1 MESLKDLLKTMP
13 GGAQIRARA
22 QKQLQELLDDPGV
35 RKLREQHP
43 DIDEGVVRRNSNLVY
58 QYVKEHRNCSACPGL
73 DECPNDFQGHYTLLS
88 ADGSS
93 GETRLIDRK
102 TACRKFIARRNEEL
116 IRSRIR
122 SFYVSDKVLAKAY
135 SFEDIARKDSAR
147 LPAVK
152 QILQYIDRT
161 KEQGLQ
167 TDGLYLTGQ
176 FGTGKTFLMGY
187 MMGELAKLGYSGVI
201 VYMPDF
207 VEDLKAMFGE
217 PGRLKETID
226 LMKEAD
232 ILIFDDIGAENLSPW
247 VRDHVMGSILNYRME
262 RKPTFYTSNHALDD
276 LEQHFS
282 FTSKD
287 GEEYHKGRRIMDR
300 IRPFVEVIMVKGTN
314 KRGSRGA
321 APGAEA

>member
-13 GGAQIRARA
+13 GGSKVRAEAAR
-22 QKQLQELLDDPGV
+22 QLEELAGDPAV
-35 RKLREQHP
+35 RKLMEQHP
-43 DIDEGVVRRNSNLVY
+43 MIDEDMLRRNSNLVY
-58 QYVKEHRNCSACPGL
+58 QYVKEHRNCTHCPGL
-73 DECPNDFQGHYTLLS
+73 DQCPNDFQGHYTLLS
-88 ADGSS
+88 ADDSS
-93 GETRLIDRK
+93 GHAQLVDRK
-102 TACRKFIARRNEEL
+102 TSCRKFLARRSEEQ

-122 SFYVSDKVLAKAY
+122 SFYVSDRVLAKSY
-135 SFEDIARKDSAR
+135 SFEEIIKKDMVRSSA
-147 LPAVK
+147 VM
-152 QILQYIDRT
+152 QILKYIDRT
-161 KEQGLQ
+161 KEKGLQ
-167 TDGLYLTGQ
+167 AEGLYLTGP
-176 FGTGKTFLMGY
+176 FGTGKTFLMGF
-187 MMGELAKLGYSGVI
+187 MLGELAKLGFSGVI

-217 PGRLKETID
+217 PARLKETID

-300 IRPFVEVIMVKGTN
+300 ISPFVEVIMVKGTN
-314 KRGSRGA
+314 KRGRKEEDGES
-321 APGAEA
+321 